1 MEQNLDNKIDIKNR
15 LINFYKK
22 NKIKLIILF
31 ISLIILILSII
42 SLQIYNKKKN
52 VLVSEKYIMAG
63 IFYLQNEKEKS
74 KKIYEEILSS
84 NNSFYSTLALSNI
97 LEKNLENNKDKILE
111 YFKKVEKL
119 QENKDQKDIL
129 NFKKALFL
137 LKNSNDQ
144 SAKKIFKNL
153 IDSNSSLK
161 NLAEEILAN

>member
-1 MEQNLDNKIDIKNR
+1 MEHNLDNKIDIKNR

-52 VLVSEKYIMAG
+52 VLISEKYIMAG
-63 IFYLQNEKEKS
+63 IFYSQNEKEKS
-74 KKIYEEILSS
+74 KKIYEEILIS

-111 YFKKVEKL
+111 YFIKVEKL

-144 SAKKIFKNL
+144 SAKKILNNL